1 VTEGRFQN
9 MLQTDAS
16 INPGNSGG
24 PLINVRDEVVGINT
38 AILSGEGGGGNIGIG
53 FAVPINTVKAL
64 LPQLRA
70 GKVHRGRLGVQ
81 IQNTPI
87 TDDDAKALGLPK
99 PEGAI
104 VSMVEPGAP
113 ADRAGL
119 RAGDVIVQYD
129 AKPVPDADHL
139 TAMVA
144 TTPAGSRVPI
154 TFFRNG
160 KQETVTATIEELEPD
175 QAGREAGGH
184 SAKSVFGLTLAD
196 LTPDVASQL
205 RIPPDGALVENV
217 EPFTAA
223 ADAGIGRGD
232 VILEVNRQAVH
243 SAREAIG
250 ELERVKPGRPA
261 FLLLVRHGN
270 RVFVQMRRE

>member
-1 VTEGRFQN
+1 V
-9 MLQTDAS
+9 
-16 INPGNSGG
+16 
-24 PLINVRDEVVGINT
+24 NT

-81 IQNTPI
+81 IQNMPI
-87 TDDDAKALGLPK
+87 TDEEAKGLGLPK
-99 PEGAI
+99 PEGTI
-104 VSMVEPGAP
+104 VSTVEHDSP

-119 RAGDVIVQYD
+119 RAGDVIVSYD
-129 AKPVPDADHL
+129 GKPVPDADRL

-154 TFFRNG
+154 TFFRDG
-160 KQETVTATIEELEPD
+160 KPQTVTATIDELEYEDD
-175 QAGREAGGH
+175 QTRAAGGRSSG
-184 SAKSVFGLTLAD
+184 SAFGLSLD
-196 LTPDVASQL
+196 DVTPDIAQQL
-205 RIPPDGALVENV
+205 RLPSGSDGALVENV

-223 ADAGIGRGD
+223 ADAGIARGD

-243 SAREAIG
+243 SARDAVR
-250 ELERVKPGRPA
+250 ELNRVKPGQPA
-261 FLLLVRHGN
+261 FLLLARHGN
-270 RVFVQMRRE
+270 RVFVEMRRE